1 MAYQL
6 EIQENFRNK
15 SAENLIQIIDKIS
28 KHVEDLNITN
38 LKTILKFF
46 SDQTIDNTEKNYL
59 SKIKVIKVSAE
70 EFEITDFG
78 NKLKSEL
85 SLDKGILKRVK
96 NLSNNEND
104 LDNLF
109 NEIRNN

>member
-28 KHVEDLNITN
+28 QHVENLNINN

-46 SDQTIDNTEKNYL
+46 Q
-59 SKIKVIKVSAE
+59 
-70 EFEITDFG
+70 
-78 NKLKSEL
+78 
-85 SLDKGILKRVK
+85 
-96 NLSNNEND
+96 
-104 LDNLF
+104 
-109 NEIRNN
+109 IRTMII